1 MSLRWRIALAL
12 GAIAATTTLVVGV
25 ISYRTTRDRLY
36 DEIDQS
42 LTDSIALVGPSLRPA
57 GRVRPAARAGTAL
70 GLRRCRCSAPTARS
84 SAATSGTEFE
94 PDAAQVELVGETRRS
109 SVQNMTIEGEEYR
122 VQTVGLPGGALQ
134 IARPL
139 AETNNV
145 LDSLRARLLILVVGV
160 TAAGAGAGFLIA
172 GGVTASLRR
181 LTAAAEAVETTGQ
194 LDVDVPA
201 DGHDEVGRLSAA
213 FRRMLNALARSR
225 DDQQRLVQDA
235 GHELRT
241 PLTSLRTN
249 LDVLRR
255 YPDLPADQRRQVVDD
270 LHAETEE
277 LVLLVEEV
285 VAVASGGL
293 DDDPFE
299 PFSLGDV
306 TRELAARYERRS
318 GREVRVEADES
329 PVEGQLGAVQRA
341 ISNLLD
347 NARKFDPSGGV
358 IEVRVF
364 DGTVQVLDRGPG
376 IADGEQA
383 LVFERFH
390 RSAEA
395 RTLPGSGLGLSIVR
409 DVVTRHHGTVQRRVA
424 RRRRRRRRLHPA
436 AQPVAPRRPL
446 TVLSG
451 RAHPA
456 ARRSVRIRARPGR
469 RRPVPR
475 SVRIGAHLSA
485 RPDVLCGFRHGG

>member
-1 MSLRWRIALAL
+1 M
-12 GAIAATTTLVVGV
+12 
-25 ISYRTTRDRLY
+25 
-36 DEIDQS
+36 
-42 LTDSIALVGPSLRPA
+42 
-57 GRVRPAARAGTAL
+57 
-70 GLRRCRCSAPTARS
+70 
-84 SAATSGTEFE
+84 
-94 PDAAQVELVGETRRS
+94 
-109 SVQNMTIEGEEYR
+109 
-122 VQTVGLPGGALQ
+122 QTVGFPGGALQ

-145 LDSLRARLLILVVGV
+145 LDSLRARLLILVVAV
-160 TAAGAGAGFLIA
+160 TAAGAVAGFLIA

-201 DGHDEVGRLSAA
+201 DGRDEVGRLSAA

-329 PVEGQLGAVQRA
+329 PVDGQLGAVQRA

-358 IEVRVF
+358 IEVRVS

-409 DVVTRHHGTVQRRVA
+409 DVVTRHHGTD
-424 RRRRRRRRLHPA
+424 
-436 AQPVAPRRPL
+436 APRSTRVPVRPDSC
-446 TVLSG
+446 TPVG
-451 RAHPA
+451 APG
-456 ARRSVRIRARPGR
+456 RSVRIRARCPGR
-469 RRPVPR
+469 LAGALR

-485 RPDVLCGFRHGG
+485 RPTFCADSDTRLSTLTVLLRGSGRPHTGGSHHGCSRAIRANRYIRHDKGVET

>member
-1 MSLRWRIALAL
+1 VSLRWRIALAL
-12 GAIAATTTLVVGV
+12 GVIAATTTIVVGV

-36 DEIDQS
+36 DEIDKA
-42 LTDSIALVGPSLRPA
+42 LTDSIGLLGRQLNRPGELDRLLERGPLA
-57 GRVRPAARAGTAL
+57 VYDIQLL
-70 GLRRCRCSAPTARS
+70 GADGEAYAS
-84 SAATSGTEFE
+84 SFE
-94 PDAAQVELVGETRRS
+94 GGFEVDERQAELVGATRSTR
-109 SVQNMTIEGEEYR
+109 VQNMTIAGEEYR
-122 VQTVGLPGGALQ
+122 VRTIGLPDGALQ

-139 AETNNV
+139 DETNRV
-145 LDSLRARLLILVVGV
+145 LDSLRARMLILVVAV
-160 TAAGAGAGFLIA
+160 TTAGAAAGFFIA

-194 LDVDVPA
+194 LDVAVPA
-201 DGHDEVGRLSAA
+201 EGDDEVGRLGGA
-213 FRRMLNALARSR
+213 FRRMLEALARSR

-255 YPDLPADQRRQVVDD
+255 YPDLPADERRRVVDD

-277 LVLLVEEV
+277 LVHLVEEV
-285 VAVASGGL
+285 VAVASGAL

-318 GREVRVEADES
+318 GRPVRVEADDS
-329 PVEGQLGAVQRA
+329 PVVGQLVAVQRA

-358 IEVRVF
+358 IDVRVC
-364 DGTVQVLDRGPG
+364 DGTIEVLDRGPG
-376 IADGEQA
+376 IAEPERD

-390 RSAEA
+390 RSADA

-409 DVVTRHHGTVQRRVA
+409 DVVERHRGTVRISSRGGGGAVVGFTLPL
-424 RRRRRRRRLHPA
+424 RPPPPA
-436 AQPVAPRRPL
+436 ASQ
-446 TVLSG
+446 
-451 RAHPA
+451 
-456 ARRSVRIRARPGR
+456 
-469 RRPVPR
+469 
-475 SVRIGAHLSA
+475 
-485 RPDVLCGFRHGG
+485 

>member
-12 GAIAATTTLVVGV
+12 GAIAAVTTIVVGT

-36 DEIDQS
+36 DEIDRS
-42 LTDSIALVGPSLRPA
+42 LTDAIGLLGRELDRPGQFGRLPERGPLSIYEIQVLGRDGQILASDFVRGFEPDSAQAALVGA
-57 GRVRPAARAGTAL
+57 N
-70 GLRRCRCSAPTARS
+70 GLA
-84 SAATSGTEFE
+84 
-94 PDAAQVELVGETRRS
+94 D
-109 SVQNMTIEGEEYR
+109 VQNMKIEAVEYR
-122 VQTVGLPGGALQ
+122 VQTVGLPRGAVQ

-139 AETNNV
+139 DETNRV
-145 LDSLRARLLILVVGV
+145 LDSLRARMMILVAGV
-160 TAAGAGAGFLIA
+160 TAAGAAAGFLIA

-181 LTAAAEAVETTGQ
+181 LTAAAESVESTGQ

-201 DGHDEVGRLSAA
+201 GGNDEVGRLGTA
-213 FRRMLNALARSR
+213 FRRMLDALARSKA
-225 DDQQRLVQDA
+225 DQQRLVQDA

-249 LDVLRR
+249 LDVLLR
-255 YPDLPADQRRQVVDD
+255 YPDLPPDQRRQVVDD

-299 PFSLGDV
+299 PLSLGDV
-306 TRELAARYERRS
+306 TQELAARYARRS

-329 PVEGQLGAVQRA
+329 PIEGQLGAVQRA

-358 IEVRVF
+358 IDVRVS
-364 DGTVQVLDRGPG
+364 DGTVEVLDRGPG

-390 RSAEA
+390 RSDEA

-409 DVVTRHHGTVQRRVA
+409 DVVERHHGTVRAGSREGGGATVGFT
-424 RRRRRRRRLHPA
+424 L
-436 AQPVAPRRPL
+436 PL
-446 TVLSG
+446 
-451 RAHPA
+451 
-456 ARRSVRIRARPGR
+456 RSDP
-469 RRPVPR
+469 PT
-475 SVRIGAHLSA
+475 
-485 RPDVLCGFRHGG
+485 PD

>member
-1 MSLRWRIALAL
+1 MMI
-12 GAIAATTTLVVGV
+12 
-25 ISYRTTRDRLY
+25 
-36 DEIDQS
+36 E
-42 LTDSIALVGPSLRPA
+42 
-57 GRVRPAARAGTAL
+57 
-70 GLRRCRCSAPTARS
+70 
-84 SAATSGTEFE
+84 
-94 PDAAQVELVGETRRS
+94 DA
-109 SVQNMTIEGEEYR
+109 EYR
-122 VQTVGLPGGALQ
+122 VQTVGFPGGAVQ

-172 GGVTASLRR
+172 GSVTASLRR

-201 DGHDEVGRLSAA
+201 DGNDEVGRLSAA

-358 IEVRVF
+358 IEVRVA

-376 IADGEQA
+376 IAGDEQA

-409 DVVTRHHGTVQRRVA
+409 DVVTRHHGTVQVA
-424 RRRRRRRRLHPA
+424 SRDGGGAVVGFTLPLSSSRPA
-436 AQPVAPRRPL
+436 N
-446 TVLSG
+446 
-451 RAHPA
+451 
-456 ARRSVRIRARPGR
+456 
-469 RRPVPR
+469 
-475 SVRIGAHLSA
+475 
-485 RPDVLCGFRHGG
+485 D

>member
-12 GAIAATTTLVVGV
+12 GAIAAVTTIVVGTL
-25 ISYRTTRDRLY
+25 SYRTTRDRLY

-42 LTDSIALVGPSLRPA
+42 LDDAMRLLVRDGRPGEFDHIPDRGPLS
-57 GRVRPAARAGTAL
+57 VYDIQVL
-70 GLRRCRCSAPTARS
+70 GPDGQILASNFTP
-84 SAATSGTEFE
+84 GFD
-94 PDAAQVELVGETRRS
+94 PDAAQAEVAGTNGQTN
-109 SVQNMTIEGEEYR
+109 VQNMTIEDEEYR
-122 VQTVGLPGGALQ
+122 VWTVGRPRGAVQ

-139 AETNNV
+139 DETNRV
-145 LDSLRARLLILVVGV
+145 LDSLRARMLILVAGV
-160 TAAGAGAGFLIA
+160 TTAGAAAGFLIA
-172 GGVTASLRR
+172 GSVTASLRR
-181 LTAAAEAVETTGQ
+181 LTAAAEAVESTGQ

-201 DGHDEVGRLSAA
+201 DGNDEVGRLGAA
-213 FRRMLNALARSR
+213 FRRMLDALARSKA
-225 DDQQRLVQDA
+225 DQQRLVQDA

-249 LDVLRR
+249 LDVLLR

-299 PFSLGDV
+299 PLSLGDV
-306 TRELAARYERRS
+306 TRDLAARYARRS
-318 GREVRVEADES
+318 GREVRVEADVS
-329 PVEGQLGAVQRA
+329 PIEGQLGAVQRA

-358 IEVRVF
+358 IDVRVCN
-364 DGTVQVLDRGPG
+364 GTVEVLDRGPG
-376 IADGEQA
+376 IVDGEQA

-409 DVVTRHHGTVQRRVA
+409 DVVERHHGTVQVA
-424 RRRRRRRRLHPA
+424 SRDGGGASVGFTL
-436 AQPVAPRRPL
+436 PL
-446 TVLSG
+446 
-451 RAHPA
+451 
-456 ARRSVRIRARPGR
+456 
-469 RRPVPR
+469 
-475 SVRIGAHLSA
+475 
-485 RPDVLCGFRHGG
+485 RPDPPSPT

>member
-42 LTDSIALVGPSLRPA
+42 LTDSIALVIRPSDRPGEFGRLPERGPLS
-57 GRVRPAARAGTAL
+57 VYEMQVL
-70 GLRRCRCSAPTARS
+70 GADGEVVGSNFRN
-84 SAATSGTEFE
+84 EFE
-94 PDAAQVELVGETRRS
+94 PDAAQVELVGETRQS
-109 SVQNMTIEGEEYR
+109 SVQNMTIDGEEYR

-145 LDSLRARLLILVVGV
+145 LDSLRARLLILVVAV

-201 DGHDEVGRLSAA
+201 DGRDEVGRLSAA

-318 GREVRVEADES
+318 GRVVRVEADES

-358 IEVRVF
+358 IDVRVF
-364 DGTVQVLDRGPG
+364 HGTVQVLDRGPG
-376 IADGEQA
+376 IADDEQA

-409 DVVTRHHGTVQRRVA
+409 DVVTRHHGTVQVA
-424 RRRRRRRRLHPA
+424 SRDGGGAVVGFTLPLSPSPPA
-436 AQPVAPRRPL
+436 D
-446 TVLSG
+446 
-451 RAHPA
+451 H
-456 ARRSVRIRARPGR
+456 
-469 RRPVPR
+469 
-475 SVRIGAHLSA
+475 
-485 RPDVLCGFRHGG
+485 

>member
-1 MSLRWRIALAL
+1 MR
-12 GAIAATTTLVVGV
+12 TGV
-25 ISYRTTRDRLY
+25 TN
-36 DEIDQS
+36 
-42 LTDSIALVGPSLRPA
+42 
-57 GRVRPAARAGTAL
+57 
-70 GLRRCRCSAPTARS
+70 
-84 SAATSGTEFE
+84 
-94 PDAAQVELVGETRRS
+94 
-109 SVQNMTIEGEEYR
+109 VQNMTIDDTEYR
-122 VQTVGLPGGALQ
+122 VRTVGLPRGAFQ

-139 AETNNV
+139 DETNRV
-145 LDSLRARLLILVVGV
+145 LDSLRARMLILVVGV
-160 TAAGAGAGFLIA
+160 TAAGAAAGFLIA

-181 LTAAAEAVETTGQ
+181 LTAAAEAVESTGQ

-201 DGHDEVGRLSAA
+201 GGNDEVGRLGAA
-213 FRRMLNALARSR
+213 FRRMLDALARSKA
-225 DDQQRLVQDA
+225 DQQRLVQDA

-249 LDVLRR
+249 LDVLLR
-255 YPDLPADQRRQVVDD
+255 YPDLPPDQRRQVIDD

-329 PVEGQLGAVQRA
+329 PIEGQLGAVQRA

-358 IEVRVF
+358 IDVRVCE
-364 DGTVQVLDRGPG
+364 GTVEVLDRGPG
-376 IADGEQA
+376 IVDGEQA

-409 DVVTRHHGTVQRRVA
+409 DVVERHHGTVRVGS
-424 RRRRRRRRLHPA
+424 RDGGGA
-436 AQPVAPRRPL
+436 AVGFTLPL
-446 TVLSG
+446 
-451 RAHPA
+451 
-456 ARRSVRIRARPGR
+456 
-469 RRPVPR
+469 
-475 SVRIGAHLSA
+475 
-485 RPDVLCGFRHGG
+485 RPDPPSPG

>member
-1 MSLRWRIALAL
+1 VSLRWRIALAL
-12 GAIAATTTLVVGV
+12 GVIAATTTIVVGV

-36 DEIDQS
+36 DEVDTS
-42 LTDSIALVGPSLRPA
+42 LTDAVGLLGRSFDRP
-57 GRVRPAARAGTAL
+57 GEFDRLPDRGPLSVYDFQVL
-70 GLRRCRCSAPTARS
+70 GSRGEVVASDFV
-84 SAATSGTEFE
+84 GGFE
-94 PDAAQVELVGETRRS
+94 PDDEQVALVGETRLTT
-109 SVQNMTIEGEEYR
+109 VQNMTIGDEEYR
-122 VQTVGLPGGALQ
+122 VRTFGLRGGALQ

-139 AETNNV
+139 DETNSV
-145 LDSLRARLLILVVGV
+145 LDSLRARLLVLVVAV
-160 TAAGAGAGFLIA
+160 TAAGAAAGFVIA

-255 YPDLPADQRRQVVDD
+255 YPDLPPDQRHQVVDD
-270 LHAETEE
+270 LHSEIEE

-347 NARKFDPSGGV
+347 NARKFDPSGGA
-358 IEVRVF
+358 IDVRVAG
-364 DGTVQVLDRGPG
+364 GTVEVLDRGPG
-376 IADGEQA
+376 IAESEQA

-390 RSAEA
+390 RSVEA

-409 DVVTRHHGTVQRRVA
+409 DVVTRHHGTVRVA
-424 RRRRRRRRLHPA
+424 SRDGGGAVVGFTLPLKSGPLRSGPLRSGPLSS
-436 AQPVAPRRPL
+436 AP
-446 TVLSG
+446 LS
-451 RAHPA
+451 
-456 ARRSVRIRARPGR
+456 
-469 RRPVPR
+469 
-475 SVRIGAHLSA
+475 SA
-485 RPDVLCGFRHGG
+485 RPADD

>member
-1 MSLRWRIALAL
+1 VSLRWRIALAL
-12 GAIAATTTLVVGV
+12 GAIAAVTTLVVGV

-42 LTDSIALVGPSLRPA
+42 LTDSVALVGRPFD
-57 GRVRPAARAGTAL
+57 RPG
-70 GLRRCRCSAPTARS
+70 
-84 SAATSGTEFE
+84 EFE
-94 PDAAQVELVGETRRS
+94 RLPERGPLSFYAVQFLGQHGEVVRSNFENGFEPNPAQVALVGENRRS
-109 SVQNMTIEGEEYR
+109 NVQNMTIEDAEYR
-122 VQTVGLPGGALQ
+122 VQTVGFPGGAVQ

-139 AETNNV
+139 VETNNV

-201 DGHDEVGRLSAA
+201 DGTDEVGRLSAA

-255 YPDLPADQRRQVVDD
+255 YPDLPAEQRRQVVDD

-329 PVEGQLGAVQRA
+329 PVDGQLGAVQRA

-347 NARKFDPSGGV
+347 NARKFDPSGGP

-409 DVVTRHHGTVQRRVA
+409 DVVTRHHGTVRVA
-424 RRRRRRRRLHPA
+424 SRDGGGAIVAFTLPLSPSRPA
-436 AQPVAPRRPL
+436 DP
-446 TVLSG
+446 
-451 RAHPA
+451 
-456 ARRSVRIRARPGR
+456 
-469 RRPVPR
+469 
-475 SVRIGAHLSA
+475 
-485 RPDVLCGFRHGG
+485 

>member
-1 MSLRWRIALAL
+1 MSLRWKIALAL
-12 GAIAATTTLVVGV
+12 GAIAAVTTIVVGT

-36 DEIDQS
+36 AEVDQS
-42 LTDSIALVGPSLRPA
+42 LTDSIRLLDRELNRPGEFGRIPERGPLSIYDIQ
-57 GRVRPAARAGTAL
+57 VL
-70 GLRRCRCSAPTARS
+70 GPDGQIVASNFEH
-84 SAATSGTEFE
+84 GFE
-94 PDAAQVELVGETRRS
+94 PDAEQAALVSANGVTN
-109 SVQNMTIEGEEYR
+109 VQNMTIDDTEYR
-122 VQTVGLPGGALQ
+122 VRTVGLPRGAFQ

-139 AETNNV
+139 DETNRV
-145 LDSLRARLLILVVGV
+145 LDSLRARMLILVVGV
-160 TAAGAGAGFLIA
+160 TAAGAAAGFLIA

-181 LTAAAEAVETTGQ
+181 LTAAAEAVESTGQ

-201 DGHDEVGRLSAA
+201 GGNDEVGRLGAA
-213 FRRMLNALARSR
+213 FRRMLDALARSKA
-225 DDQQRLVQDA
+225 DQQRLVQDA

-249 LDVLRR
+249 LDVLLR
-255 YPDLPADQRRQVVDD
+255 YPDLPPDQRRQVIDD

-329 PVEGQLGAVQRA
+329 PIEGQLGAVQRA

-358 IEVRVF
+358 IDVRVCE
-364 DGTVQVLDRGPG
+364 GTVEVLDRGPG
-376 IADGEQA
+376 IVDGEQA

-409 DVVTRHHGTVQRRVA
+409 DVVERHHGTVRVGS
-424 RRRRRRRRLHPA
+424 RDGGGA
-436 AQPVAPRRPL
+436 AVGFTLPL
-446 TVLSG
+446 
-451 RAHPA
+451 
-456 ARRSVRIRARPGR
+456 
-469 RRPVPR
+469 
-475 SVRIGAHLSA
+475 
-485 RPDVLCGFRHGG
+485 RPDPPSPG